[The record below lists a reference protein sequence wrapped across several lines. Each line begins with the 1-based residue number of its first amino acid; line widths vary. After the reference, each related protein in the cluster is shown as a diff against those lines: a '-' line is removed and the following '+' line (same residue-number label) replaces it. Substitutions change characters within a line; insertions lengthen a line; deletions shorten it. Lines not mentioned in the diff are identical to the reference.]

1 MRAGSEQEKYP
12 EATGGAGSSLNSENR
27 YFSGNSDDA
36 VISVPNA
43 EQAFDAQRKLDQF
56 FYKRAALGQRLGT

>member
-1 MRAGSEQEKYP
+1 
-12 EATGGAGSSLNSENR
+12 
-27 YFSGNSDDA
+27 